1 MTSWRIA
8 SSGSCDLT
16 LKYSGE
22 GNRNKWV
29 GRERTGYLE
38 RKESTR
44 QLLLIWRRTHSSGLH
59 AHAVLSTQKHESVR
73 VFLPVRSLAR
83 SGWFMRQ
90 WLANLTHSNLIGT
103 WMSLNLFLIKETDVN
118 VGDFKRWLVHEHSSK
133 KTASHVGTQ
142 HTSTSSLYITLCHMT
157 PAQPSHI
164 FWTRSKIQVYWGR
177 ISLTLSQ
184 IN

>member
-1 MTSWRIA
+1 MRGLATSNA
-8 SSGSCDLT
+8 KKAPGSCFSFDVEHT
-16 LKYSGE
+16 
-22 GNRNKWV
+22 
-29 GRERTGYLE
+29 LE
-38 RKESTR
+38 RPS
-44 QLLLIWRRTHSSGLH
+44 RTCSSQHTKARKCPCVFTCEVFGQ
-59 AHAVLSTQKHESVR
+59 VWVVHETVTGEFDTLQSDRHVD
-73 VFLPVRSLAR
+73 VIKP
-83 SGWFMRQ
+83 
-90 WLANLTHSNLIGT
+90 
-103 WMSLNLFLIKETDVN
+103 FLIKETDVN

-157 PAQPSHI
+157 PAKPSHI

>member
-1 MTSWRIA
+1 MANSLLWVMWSDPQVFWGRKQEQMSGTWEDWLPRTQRKHQAAASHLTS
-8 SSGSCDLT
+8 S
-16 LKYSGE
+16 
-22 GNRNKWV
+22 
-29 GRERTGYLE
+29 
-38 RKESTR
+38 
-44 QLLLIWRRTHSSGLH
+44 THSSGLH

-157 PAQPSHI
+157 PAKPSHI